1 MSSYNFALNNAELE
15 ITYITSYIPLTYL
28 NNMLYYNDAINGHD
42 NKNILTSQVEAIT
55 NLSIG

>member
-1 MSSYNFALNNAELE
+1 
-15 ITYITSYIPLTYL
+15 
-28 NNMLYYNDAINGHD
+28 MLYYNDAINGHD